1 MLSGERRETQVFRF
15 AALKQLSQRSPSV
28 SAVFSLAGVMVLAT
42 VLSTAGLL
50 FELREEE
57 LDHARGEVTTLA
69 RVLSEQTARTF
80 DGVAMTL
87 RGAKERLS
95 DDVGAHID
103 LGSVPVAF
111 ILQGRSAG
119 LPHVKSIFVADSDG
133 RGVNSSRADFIP
145 RLDVSQRSF
154 FRYFADGGENT
165 LFVSHPEMARVDG
178 QWTFYVSTRLAHP
191 DGRFRGVLVAAINIG
206 YFASIFDDVRLD
218 FVSRI
223 QLLNLDGALM
233 AGKPN
238 DGLELGKAPDKTTV
252 VTDLH
257 AMAPGSL
264 VEARERF
271 ADGLRLVAYRRTGD
285 FPLAMRVAID
295 EHEALTPWRRLVR
308 PIVGGL
314 AAVLFF
320 VLATAFLLAR
330 NLARKD
336 ALEAEYLAERQRAE
350 SELRESNRQL
360 QSLSACLQN
369 YREEERTRIARELHD
384 ELGQLLTGIRMEVSW
399 LGGRLLPEQS
409 TLADK
414 VTTVK
419 GQIDR
424 TIATVRRISSE
435 LRPLVLDDL
444 GLSAAA
450 SWYVDQFSARTGLAV
465 ELSLPDVDPER
476 GDAVATAL
484 VRVLQESLTNVAR
497 HAQAEKVTVCL
508 AFKNGVWSLS
518 VSDDGLGFIPKP
530 GEPGDIGLVGM
541 RERAQNLG
549 GRFSVTSAPGQ
560 GTRIDVDIPATHN
573 EEGQAWTK

>member
-1 MLSGERRETQVFRF
+1 MFRL

-28 SAVFSLAGVMVLAT
+28 SAVLSLAGVMVLAT

-50 FELREEE
+50 VELRKEE

-80 DGVAMTL
+80 DGVAMAL
-87 RGAKERLS
+87 RGARERLS
-95 DDVGAHID
+95 DDVRARLD
-103 LGSVPVAF
+103 LDSAPVGF
-111 ILQGRSAG
+111 ILQGRNAG
-119 LPHVKSIFVADSDG
+119 LPHVKSIFVADSNG

-154 FRYFADGGENT
+154 FRYFADGGDNP
-165 LFVSHPEMARVDG
+165 LFGRHPAVARVAG
-178 QWTFYVSTRLAHP
+178 RWPFYVSTRLAHP
-191 DGRFRGVLVAAINIG
+191 DGGFRGVLVAAINIG
-206 YFASIFDDVRLD
+206 YFESIFEDVRLD

-238 DGLELGKAPDKTTV
+238 DGLELGKTPDKATD

-264 VEARERF
+264 VEAREQF
-271 ADGLRLVAYRRTGD
+271 TDGVRLVAYRRAGD

-295 EHEALTPWRRLVR
+295 EYEALTPWRRLVR
-308 PIVGGL
+308 PIVGGV
-314 AAVLFF
+314 AVVLFF
-320 VLATAFLLAR
+320 VLATAVLLAR

-336 ALEAEYLAERQRAE
+336 ALEAEHLTERRRAE
-350 SELRESNRQL
+350 DELRESNRQL
-360 QSLSACLQN
+360 QSLSASLQN
-369 YREEERTRIARELHD
+369 YREEERARIARELHD

-399 LGGRLLPEQS
+399 LGSRLLPEQQ

-414 VTTVK
+414 VATVK

-435 LRPLVLDDL
+435 LRPLALDDL
-444 GLSAAA
+444 GLSSAA
-450 SWYVDQFSARTGLAV
+450 SWYVDQFSARTGLTID
-465 ELSLPDVDPER
+465 LSLPDVDPER

-484 VRVLQESLTNVAR
+484 FRILQESLTNVAR
-497 HAQAEKVTVCL
+497 HAQAKKVDVRL
-508 AFKNGVWSLS
+508 AFENGVWSLS
-518 VSDDGLGFIPKP
+518 VSDDGVGFVP
-530 GEPGDIGLVGM
+530 EPGKCDNIGLVGM

-549 GRFSVTSAPGQ
+549 GRFAVTTKPGR
-560 GTRIDVDIPATHN
+560 GTRVDVDIPATLN
-573 EEGQAWTK
+573 EERQSWKK

>member
-1 MLSGERRETQVFRF
+1 
-15 AALKQLSQRSPSV
+15 
-28 SAVFSLAGVMVLAT
+28 MVLAT
-42 VLSTAGLL
+42 VLSVAGLL
-50 FELREEE
+50 IELREEE
-57 LDHARGEVTTLA
+57 LVHARGEVATLA

-80 DGVAMTL
+80 DGVSMAL
-87 RGAKERLS
+87 RGIKERLS
-95 DDVGAHID
+95 DDLGVRLD
-103 LGSVPVAF
+103 LDSAPVSF
-111 ILQGRSAG
+111 ILQGRSSG
-119 LPHVKSIFVADSDG
+119 LPHVKSIFVADSNG
-133 RGVNSSRADFIP
+133 RGVNSSRTDFIP

-165 LFVSHPEMARVDG
+165 LFVSHPEVARVDG
-178 QWTFYVSTRLAHP
+178 QWTFYASTRLAHP

-206 YFASIFDDVRLD
+206 YFESIFEDVRLD

-238 DGLELGKAPDKTTV
+238 DGLELGKTPDRAAA

-264 VEARERF
+264 VEAREQF
-271 ADGLRLVAYRRTGD
+271 ADGVRLVAYRRAGD

-308 PIVGGL
+308 PIVSGV
-314 AAVLFF
+314 AVVLFF

-336 ALEAEYLAERQRAE
+336 ALEAEHLTERRRAE
-350 SELRESNRQL
+350 DELRESNRQL
-360 QSLSACLQN
+360 QSLSASLQN

-399 LGGRLLPEQS
+399 LGSRLLPEQS
-409 TLADK
+409 TLSNK

-450 SWYVDQFSARTGLAV
+450 SWYVDQFAARTGLAV
-465 ELSLPDVDPER
+465 DLTLPDVDPER

-484 VRVLQESLTNVAR
+484 FRVLQESLTNVAR
-497 HAQAEKVTVCL
+497 HAQAGKVTVRL
-508 AFKNGVWSLS
+508 TFENGVWSLS
-518 VSDDGLGFIPKP
+518 VQDDGVGFVPNP
-530 GEPGDIGLVGM
+530 GKRGDIGLVGM

-549 GRFSVTSAPGQ
+549 GRFALTSAPGQ
-560 GTRIDVDIPATHN
+560 GTRIEVVIPASQID
-573 EEGQAWTK
+573 EEQAWKK

>member
-1 MLSGERRETQVFRF
+1 
-15 AALKQLSQRSPSV
+15 
-28 SAVFSLAGVMVLAT
+28 
-42 VLSTAGLL
+42 
-50 FELREEE
+50 
-57 LDHARGEVTTLA
+57 
-69 RVLSEQTARTF
+69 
-80 DGVAMTL
+80 
-87 RGAKERLS
+87 
-95 DDVGAHID
+95 
-103 LGSVPVAF
+103 
-111 ILQGRSAG
+111 
-119 LPHVKSIFVADSDG
+119 
-133 RGVNSSRADFIP
+133 
-145 RLDVSQRSF
+145 
-154 FRYFADGGENT
+154 
-165 LFVSHPEMARVDG
+165 
-178 QWTFYVSTRLAHP
+178 
-191 DGRFRGVLVAAINIG
+191 VLVAAINIG

-360 QSLSACLQN
+360 QSLSASLQN

-450 SWYVDQFSARTGLAV
+450 SWYADQFSSRTGLVV

-484 VRVLQESLTNVAR
+484 FRVLQESLTNVAR

-560 GTRIDVDIPATHN
+560 GTRIDVAIPATHN
-573 EEGQAWTK
+573 EEGQAWKK